1 MVNADDHRRGWA
13 GRGLRTAMAATKR
26 ATPPISPLSWWRL
39 SIHTATT
46 RSLKGNADDHSALLV
61 ARLDGKFRQFLSS
74 ARSGSRPPLSH
85 RSRLISADEPALGRL
100 TVYRPEGERSEH
112 ELVGDLATLGRAE
125 DNTVILPDLAVS
137 RHHAQIAR
145 RDGAV
150 VVMDLGSLNGTLVN
164 GVRLAAR
171 QPFALRG
178 GDRLDIGPFSLR
190 YTTAAATSAPEDA
203 DDPRQ
208 TLPLP
213 RRQSAGRLSNAE
225 EARQSSSGTVG
236 VAPGS
241 SPRLLVWVGGKS
253 TVHALEPGVTTLGR
267 SLDNTIVIPDPT
279 VSRRHAEIRS
289 TPEGW
294 LLVDLG
300 SGNGIYHHG
309 QRIDEK
315 VLQDNDAFRI
325 GETTQIIFQAAPA
338 PVPPLDEAH
347 PPVDLAGREV
357 VTVGRDRA
365 NDVVLSH
372 PQVSRV
378 HAKLERRGEAFVL
391 VDLGSTNGTFVNG
404 RPVATKTL
412 KDGDTIQIG
421 PYSLALTDGKLASV
435 TPVGRVRIDAIAL
448 TRTVGRGVRILQP
461 VYLTIK
467 PREFV
472 AVVGPSGSG
481 KSTLVDALCGFR
493 PATSGRVLYNGIDL
507 SDAFDAFRTSIGYVP
522 QEDIIHR
529 DLPLRQAL
537 RYAAEL
543 RLPRD
548 TTPAEREA
556 RIDEVLQDLGL
567 EDQQFTRIG
576 RLSGGQRKRA
586 SIGVELLTKPN
597 LFFLDEPTSGLD
609 PSTETRMMR
618 LLRELADQGRTLVLI
633 THATQNILLCD
644 KVVIL
649 ANGGYVAFFGTPYE
663 ALDFFGVQDFV
674 DIYEALDREPAPGW
688 YAERYRVS
696 PYAQLHLGEVV
707 ALDPDDL
714 AGAARRRPRPAD
726 HGVSGLRQFGIL
738 TRRSLELL
746 GRNPWALALLLL
758 QAPVI
763 ALLIGVLYNRAVFS
777 ERPLLVPSEQLI
789 AARVPPPL
797 SPLDWPP
804 NCGLSE
810 DAIAALPEALRSDD
824 LQQPCGNVHHGMNV
838 LFLVAVVAIWLG
850 VSNAAKEIVK
860 ELPIYRRERMV
871 TLKIGPYLASKLV
884 VLVGIAA
891 IQTLLLLGIVA
902 SLITLPAP
910 SIETPLGLVVTVFL
924 TFVAATSLGLFISAL
939 VSTNDEAGNLVPI
952 VLIPQIIFAGAIFP
966 VREMGEAARVVANAT
981 LSKWSWEALGAI
993 VAIPRIARA
1002 QGGQSLGVLDESKW
1016 GRTFDVAVPHNLA
1029 MLALFAVLL
1038 LVAASFALKR
1048 KDSL

>member
-1 MVNADDHRRGWA
+1 MDATRLDGEPKRAVGLDGRLKLTNDDYEMVNADDHRHSSW
-13 GRGLRTAMAATKR
+13 RGLTGGWPRFYHRPGAAR
-26 ATPPISPLSWWRL
+26 VRHFPP
-39 SIHTATT
+39 
-46 RSLKGNADDHSALLV
+46 
-61 ARLDGKFRQFLSS
+61 
-74 ARSGSRPPLSH
+74 

-100 TVYRPEGERSEH
+100 TVHRPEGERIEH
-112 ELVGDLATLGRAE
+112 ELVADLVTLGRAE

-171 QPFALRG
+171 QPFALRD
-178 GDRLDIGPFSLR
+178 GDRLAIGPFSLR
-190 YTTAAATSAPEDA
+190 YSTAPSSADA
-203 DDPRQ
+203 DDPRPA
-208 TLPLP
+208 LGLSRRGSAPELAGADES
-213 RRQSAGRLSNAE
+213 RQSVTG
-225 EARQSSSGTVG
+225 G
-236 VAPGS
+236 VTLAS
-241 SPRLLVWVGGKS
+241 SPRLLVWVGGHS
-253 TVHALEPGVTTLGR
+253 TVHTLEPGVTTIGR
-267 SLDNTIVIPDPT
+267 SLENTIVVPDPT

-289 TPEGW
+289 TPRGW
-294 LLVDLG
+294 RLVDLG

-309 QRIDEK
+309 QRIAEK

-325 GETTQIIFQAAPA
+325 GETTQIIFLAGPPA
-338 PVPPLDEAH
+338 PLPPLGDDLPAVE
-347 PPVDLAGREV
+347 LAGREV
-357 VTVGRDRA
+357 VTIGRDRA

-372 PQVSRV
+372 PQVSRF
-378 HAKLERRGEAFVL
+378 HAKLERRGETFEL
-391 VDLGSTNGTFVNG
+391 VDLGSTNGTFLNG
-404 RPVATKTL
+404 RLVAKKTL

-421 PYSLALTDGKLASV
+421 PYSLTLSDGKLASAM
-435 TPVGRVRIDAIAL
+435 PVGRVRIDAIGL

-461 VYLTIK
+461 VSLTIK

-481 KSTLVDALCGFR
+481 KTTLVDALCGFR
-493 PATSGRVLYNGIDL
+493 PATSGKVLYNGIDL
-507 SDAFDAFRTSIGYVP
+507 AHAFDAFRTSIGYVP

-548 TTPAEREA
+548 TTAAEREA

-567 EDQQFTRIG
+567 ENQQFTLIG

-649 ANGGYVAFFGTPYE
+649 AEGGYLAFFGTPHE

-674 DIYEALDREPAPGW
+674 DIYEALDQEPAPGF
-688 YAERYRVS
+688 YAERYRAS
-696 PYAQLHLGEVV
+696 PYAQLHLDEVLS
-707 ALDPDDL
+707 LDPDAV
-714 AGAARRRPRPAD
+714 AGATRRRPRPAD
-726 HGVSGLRQFGIL
+726 HGVSPLRQFGIL
-738 TRRSLELL
+738 TRRSLAILK
-746 GRNPWALALLLL
+746 RNPWALAILLL

-763 ALLIGVLYNRAVFS
+763 ALLIGLLYNRAVFS
-777 ERPLLVPSEQLI
+777 ERPLLMPTDQLI
-789 AARVPPPL
+789 AARLPPPL
-797 SPLDWPP
+797 SPLDWPR
-804 NCGLSE
+804 NCGLSD
-810 DAIAALPEALRSDD
+810 DAIATLPEALRSED
-824 LQQPCGNVHHGMNV
+824 LKQPCGNVHNGMNV
-838 LFLVAVVAIWLG
+838 LFLVAIVAIWLG

-860 ELPIYRRERMV
+860 EFPIYRRERMV
-871 TLKIGPYLASKLV
+871 ALKIAPYLASKLV

-891 IQTLLLLGIVA
+891 IQTALLLGILA

-910 SIETPLGLVVTVFL
+910 SIETPLGLVATTLL

-966 VREMGEAARVVANAT
+966 IREMGEAARLVANAT

-993 VAIPRIARA
+993 VDIPRIARA

-1016 GRTFDVAVPHNLA
+1016 GRTFEIAVPHNLA
-1029 MLALFAVLL
+1029 VLALVAGLL
-1038 LVAASFALKR
+1038 LLAASFALRR